1 MLEEKVT
8 TDVLV
13 VGAGIAG
20 LTAATLLHERG
31 HGVLVVDKGR
41 GVGGRMASRRLGS
54 ATFDHGAQVL
64 SATGSEFSTALRA
77 WSRLGWVDEWFT
89 DTSEDVTCWRG
100 VPAMTAVPKHLAEY
114 LDVQLET
121 KVVALHEA
129 DGCWSAETADGP
141 SLRANAVLLAT
152 PVPQALE
159 LLAAGAWDVD
169 AADRAALE
177 AVRYECCIA
186 VMAVLRGVSRIPAP
200 GFLVPDRCP
209 VSWIADNQQK
219 GISSVPCITVHATPE
234 FSRDCWAEDRREIGR
249 ALLDHCAPWIGSEC
263 DEFQAHGWLYSKPTH
278 FGDGAFRVLHTA
290 PPLLIAGDAFGGPHV
305 EGAAF
310 SGRSAAGAL
319 IPLLRKH

>member
-1 MLEEKVT
+1 MLEEKIT

-31 HGVLVVDKGR
+31 LAVLIADKAR
-41 GVGGRMASRRLGS
+41 GVGGRMSTRRLGG
-54 ATFDHGAQVL
+54 AIFDHGAQVL

-77 WSRLGWVDEWFT
+77 WSRLGLLDEWFT
-89 DTSEDVTCWRG
+89 DTREDVTCWRG
-100 VPAMTAVPKHLAEY
+100 VPAMTAVPKHLAEH
-114 LDVQLET
+114 LDLLLET
-121 KVVALHEA
+121 KVVALHNA
-129 DGCWSAETADGP
+129 AGGWSAETADGR
-141 SLRANAVLLAT
+141 SLHAKAVLLTT

-159 LLAAGAWDVD
+159 LLAAGTCDVS
-169 AADRAALE
+169 AADRAALD

-186 VMAVLRGVSRIPAP
+186 VMAVLRDVSRIPAP

-219 GISSVPCITVHATPE
+219 GISDVPGITVHATPE
-234 FSRDCWAEDRREIGR
+234 FSRDCWGEDRREIGR
-249 ALLDHCAPWIGSEC
+249 ALLEHCAPWIGSESE
-263 DEFQAHGWLYSKPTH
+263 EFQVHGWLYSKPTH
-278 FGDGAFRVLHTA
+278 FSDGAFRVLHTS

-319 IPLLRKH
+319 VPLLHTH